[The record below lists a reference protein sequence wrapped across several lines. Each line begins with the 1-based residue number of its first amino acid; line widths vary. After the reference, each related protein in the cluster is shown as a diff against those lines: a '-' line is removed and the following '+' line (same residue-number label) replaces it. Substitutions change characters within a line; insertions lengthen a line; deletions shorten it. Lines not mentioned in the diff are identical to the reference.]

1 MAEIRVTET
10 TECSLLNQSTAH
22 PNTMPLMTDPQI
34 SALLVELRAY
44 CKEKRGRL
52 RDLAVELGVSDS
64 LLATWFSG
72 HRTPKITKCLKLE
85 AVAKRIREGK

>member
-1 MAEIRVTET
+1 MAEIRVAET
-10 TECSLLNQSTAH
+10 TECSLLNQSILH
-22 PNTMPLMTDPQI
+22 PNTMSVMPDPEI

-52 RDLAVELGVSDS
+52 RHLAVELGVSDS
-64 LLATWFSG
+64 LLANWFSG
-72 HRTPKITKCLKLE
+72 HRTPKITKWLKLE